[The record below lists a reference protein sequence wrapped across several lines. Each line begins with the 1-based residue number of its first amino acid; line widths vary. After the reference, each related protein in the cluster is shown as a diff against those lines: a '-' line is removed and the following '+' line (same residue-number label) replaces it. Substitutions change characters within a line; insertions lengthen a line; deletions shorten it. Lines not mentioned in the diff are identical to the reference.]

1 MNDFEP
7 EPRHNLD
14 PFTSHLPLPEDPNLM
29 LTLLEQ
35 KYGAVYFLNKQW
47 PLEGVQLLLV
57 RRSNLASSQLLSGS
71 FLFKK
76 QILCRHVQQ
85 VIKLRETFCMINLM
99 FNSLINRDEVVA
111 NCLAK
116 LDREC
121 LHFLQYTAPSVLAFM
136 RAEIFAV
143 HHGRRQ

>member
-35 KYGAVYFLNKQW
+35 KYGAVIFLNKQW

-57 RRSNLASSQLLSGS
+57 RRSGFVSSQLLSGS

-76 QILCRHVQQ
+76 QNLCRHVNQ

-111 NCLAK
+111 NCLEK
-116 LDREC
+116 LDIEC
-121 LHFLQYTAPSVLAFM
+121 LKFLQDIAPSVLAFM
-136 RAEIFAV
+136 RAEIFTV
-143 HHGRRQ
+143 RSNQ

>member
-1 MNDFEP
+1 MNDFEL
-7 EPRHNLD
+7 EPNHNLD

-29 LTLLEQ
+29 LVLLEQ
-35 KYGAVYFLNKQW
+35 KYGAVIFLNKQW
-47 PLEGVQLLLV
+47 PVEGVQLFLV
-57 RRSNLASSQLLSGS
+57 RRSGLVSSQLFSGS

-85 VIKLRETFCMINLM
+85 IIKLRETFCMISLM

-121 LHFLQYTAPSVLAFM
+121 LHFLQYTAPTVLNFM
-136 RAEIFAV
+136 RGEMFA
-143 HHGRRQ
+143 GQAFRQ

>member
-1 MNDFEP
+1 MNDFEL

-29 LTLLEQ
+29 LVLLEQ
-35 KYGAVYFLNKQW
+35 KYGAVIFLNKQW
-47 PLEGVQLLLV
+47 PVEGVQLLSVRGSGLV
-57 RRSNLASSQLLSGS
+57 SSQLFSGS

-76 QILCRHVQQ
+76 QILCHHVQQ
-85 VIKLRETFCMINLM
+85 VIKLRETFCMISLM
-99 FNSLINRDEVVA
+99 FNSLINRDEIVA

-121 LHFLQYTAPSVLAFM
+121 LHFLQYTAPSVLTFM
-136 RAEIFAV
+136 RNEMFAI
-143 HHGRRQ
+143 RSNQ